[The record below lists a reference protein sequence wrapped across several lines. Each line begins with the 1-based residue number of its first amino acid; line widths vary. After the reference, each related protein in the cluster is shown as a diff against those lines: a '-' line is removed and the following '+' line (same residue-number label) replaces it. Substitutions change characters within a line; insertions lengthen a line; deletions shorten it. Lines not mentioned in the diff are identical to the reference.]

1 MTVASCD
8 VAVIGLGIA
17 GASAAWQLARRG
29 QRVIA
34 LEQFAPGHDRGS
46 SHGESRIIRLAYA
59 EDPSYVPLL
68 RAAYAGWRA
77 LEAETGREV
86 MTVTGILEAGRPGA
100 KLIAG
105 SLASAHEHDLP
116 HEVLSP
122 AESGSASRPS
132 ACPPTGPRSGSPMAA
147 FLRAEIAVSLLVER
161 ARHAGAVIRP
171 GARVDAIEP
180 GPTAVRLRIGDDVVE
195 AGTVIV
201 AAGSWNR
208 ELVPVLAPRL
218 ALTEQV
224 LAWFAPL
231 QPGLFVP
238 GRFPVFILEGEMN
251 WYGFPDFAGTG
262 LKVAAHRP
270 GRPIPSPAAL
280 QREAGRSTK
289 RGSATCLRATCRRA
303 RARCCAPGPAS
314 TRTRRTSTS
323 SSTTIRR
330 TGGSCSPRPAPAMA
344 SSSARPWARSS
355 RTSRHGA
362 KRRTTSACSASRAE
376 GSRGVRR
383 CRRPACSHR
392 ARRASGSPS

>member
-29 QRVIA
+29 HRVIA

-122 AESGSASRPS
+122 AEVGRRFPAFRLP
-132 ACPPTGPRSGSPMAA
+132 ADWTAVWQPDGG

-238 GRFPVFILEGEMN
+238 GRFPVFILEGETN

-280 QREAGRSTK
+280 QQDAGPEHEARLRRLLESHLPDGAGALLRTK
-289 RGSATCLRATCRRA
+289 TCIYTNTSDEHFILDQHPEDRRIVLA
-303 RARCCAPGPAS
+303 
-314 TRTRRTSTS
+314 
-323 SSTTIRR
+323 
-330 TGGSCSPRPAPAMA
+330 
-344 SSSARPWARSS
+344 
-355 RTSRHGA
+355 
-362 KRRTTSACSASRAE
+362 SACSGHGFKFGPALGEVLADLAT
-376 GSRGVRR
+376 RGETAHDIGLFRL
-383 CRRPACSHR
+383 
-392 ARRASGSPS
+392 AR